1 MSTCLF
7 LQYFYTCLFRMSGS
21 IRLGRPNFAIKI
33 FFKFNH
39 DCFFYSNLYEVG
51 WDVKACGWG
60 DKSMAVKI
68 VNTAWKKILT
78 RLFPKHMTSIL
89 EWVEGGRFDVSES
102 SSPSRFF
109 YPFNQWLKTQQP
121 RLCVYRMGGVHIA
134 SLFIYCSCWLI
145 REEWCNINSLTP
157 KISLVILLTVR
168 HTIFML
174 SIRRIWYW
182 IN

>member
-1 MSTCLF
+1 MASLSTCLF

-68 VNTAWKKILT
+68 VNTALKKILT
-78 RLFPKHMTSIL
+78 RLFPKHMKSIL
-89 EWVEGGRFDVSES
+89 SFVDLRLFWTLVLMHLRKQIHSW
-102 SSPSRFF
+102 FF
-109 YPFNQWLKTQQP
+109 AISWFASGLMKWYWKFSWRELKEAD
-121 RLCVYRMGGVHIA
+121 L
-134 SLFIYCSCWLI
+134 
-145 REEWCNINSLTP
+145 
-157 KISLVILLTVR
+157 ISLSLVVLQGFSPI
-168 HTIFML
+168 
-174 SIRRIWYW
+174 
-182 IN
+182 

>member
-1 MSTCLF
+1 
-7 LQYFYTCLFRMSGS
+7 MSGS

-68 VNTAWKKILT
+68 VNTALKKIFT

-89 EWVEGGRFDVSES
+89 SFVD
-102 SSPSRFF
+102 
-109 YPFNQWLKTQQP
+109 L
-121 RLCVYRMGGVHIA
+121 RL
-134 SLFIYCSCWLI
+134 F
-145 REEWCNINSLTP
+145 
-157 KISLVILLTVR
+157 
-168 HTIFML
+168 
-174 SIRRIWYW
+174 
-182 IN
+182 

>member
-1 MSTCLF
+1 MASLTTCLF

-68 VNTAWKKILT
+68 VNTALKKILT

-89 EWVEGGRFDVSES
+89 SFVDLRLFWTLVLMHLRKQIHSW
-102 SSPSRFF
+102 FF
-109 YPFNQWLKTQQP
+109 AISWFASGLMKWYWKFSWRELKEAD
-121 RLCVYRMGGVHIA
+121 L
-134 SLFIYCSCWLI
+134 
-145 REEWCNINSLTP
+145 
-157 KISLVILLTVR
+157 ISLSLVVLQGFSPI
-168 HTIFML
+168 
-174 SIRRIWYW
+174 
-182 IN
+182 